1 MRIDYIPKTRFSTCH
16 EKRVSYALRSKMANA
31 LAFPV
36 RCPLASQQSLI
47 EWLII
52 HALPLPIL
60 TDVGA
65 EKRYKSRQALDESRE
80 RS

>member
-1 MRIDYIPKTRFSTCH
+1 
-16 EKRVSYALRSKMANA
+16 MANA